1 MLVTGCALGV
11 VAISFSLVYATTK
24 IFHVAHAGIYTLG
37 GYLAWSLLCTA
48 RRLLVALLVADRGVR
63 RAWRADPEP
72 ALRPAGTAPRDASG
86 DPDRLARRVGG
97 DAEHHRR
104 SLYAE
109 HPAIP
114 AAMEQPT
121 WCRSGAVRL
130 TYTQMLTIVVSLAAY
145 AGAMLFAHRTILGKR
160 IRAVAS
166 NPMLADITRLQ
177 PQTVYI
183 YVIAI
188 ASALVCLPGMLVP
201 LDLGLQPYNGVTPLL
216 TATIAMIAG
225 GVGSITGAFVLSVAI
240 AVLQNLSLLVMP
252 GEWSIGVTFF
262 IFVIFMLFRP
272 TGLFTAP
279 LSMDFLLQLHRARR
293 DLRAARPVHQSAG
306 GHRRHLLGVAGR
318 GVRRR
323 RLYGRAFPDGDRSA
337 VVHPG
342 AGDRRSRAA
351 SRSTSWSRCRRC
363 ACPAITSW

>member
-1 MLVTGCALGV
+1 MLALQLLATGLVTGCALGV

-37 GYLAWSLLCTA
+37 GYLAWSLVVHGA
-48 RRLLVALLVADRGVR
+48 PLLLALLVPIAVCAALGALIQSQLYARLERR
-63 RAWRADPEP
+63 RATHLVILIASLG
-72 ALRPAGTAPRDASG
+72 ALA
-86 DPDRLARRVGG
+86 V
-97 DAEHHRR
+97 
-104 SLYAE
+104 
-109 HPAIP
+109 IQNIV
-114 AAMEQPT
+114 AAVYTPNILQFPLPWSSEVVVLGPM
-121 WCRSGAVRL
+121 RL
-130 TYTQMLTIVVSLAAY
+130 TYTQLLTILVSLAAY
-145 AGAMLFAHRTILGKR
+145 LATMLFAHRTILGKR

-188 ASALVCLPGMLVP
+188 ASALVCLPGILVP

-272 TGLFTAP
+272 TGLFA
-279 LSMDFLLQLHRARR
+279 
-293 DLRAARPVHQSAG
+293 AAR
-306 GHRRHLLGVAGR
+306 
-318 GVRRR
+318 
-323 RLYGRAFPDGDRSA
+323 
-337 VVHPG
+337 
-342 AGDRRSRAA
+342 
-351 SRSTSWSRCRRC
+351 
-363 ACPAITSW
+363 